1 MTVGLDIGGST
12 TKIVGV
18 DDGAAPICV
27 TVRASDP
34 VTSAAGAVG
43 KFLSIAAKKM
53 ADIERLAVTG
63 VGAAAIGTD
72 VLGIEI
78 VSVDEFR
85 AIGLGGLRLSGESRA
100 LVVSVG
106 TGTAFVRAEGRDI
119 SHIGGSGV
127 GGGTIIGLCS
137 RLAGISDFEAIV
149 EAAAGGRLENV
160 DLALGDIARIAV
172 GNLPPDATASN
183 FGKISERASPEDL
196 AAGVVNMVFQTV
208 GMIAVMAA
216 RAEGCSCAVMVG
228 KSTRLPMARA
238 VLSWISSLYDIRF
251 VVPELAE
258 YATAIGAALALH

>member
-1 MTVGLDIGGST
+1 
-12 TKIVGV
+12 
-18 DDGAAPICV
+18 
-27 TVRASDP
+27 
-34 VTSAAGAVG
+34 
-43 KFLSIAAKKM
+43 FLSIAGKKM
-53 ADIERLAVTG
+53 GDIDRLAVTG
-63 VGAAAIGTD
+63 VGAAFLGRD
-72 VLGIEI
+72 VLGIEV

-85 AIGLGGLRLSGESRA
+85 AIGLGGLRLSGEKKA

-119 SHIGGSGV
+119 RHVGGSGV

-137 RLAGISDFEAIV
+137 RLAGISDFDAIV
-149 EAAAGGRLENV
+149 EATAGGRLENV
-160 DLALGDIARIAV
+160 DLALGDISKVAV
-172 GNLPPDATASN
+172 GNLPADATASN
-183 FGKISERASPEDL
+183 FGKVSERASGEDL

-216 RAEGCSCAVMVG
+216 RAEGVSSAVMVG

-238 VLSWISSLYDIRF
+238 VLAWISSLYDLRF